1 MQQIV
6 ALTIKPKMTDFA
18 SRSDDDGTTGN
29 HPARI
34 RPRVLITGACRGI
47 GRACAAAFAAR
58 GAELILADNDA
69 ELLGTLA
76 EELEAIGRYCDVAS
90 EASVT
95 IFAAEIM
102 AAYPELDMV
111 INAAGGGYER
121 TLGMYRVSRALMP
134 ALRAGKFG
142 KTLVNIPPSAN
153 EASDVIFPY
162 ASSQQAFQRLCSA
175 LAAETRGSTIRVMIG
190 CSQGRRLVEVLPDS
204 NARYW
209 SDAGFTA
216 HREGEGN
223 IALAADIAELIGWN
237 KDEESARRAG

>member
-1 MQQIV
+1 
-6 ALTIKPKMTDFA
+6 MTDFA
-18 SRSDDDGTTGN
+18 SRSGN
-29 HPARI
+29 GANEEPFARG
-34 RPRVLITGACRGI
+34 RPRILITGACRGI
-47 GRACAAAFAAR
+47 GHACAKAFAAK

-69 ELLGTLA
+69 ELLGRLA
-76 EELEAIGRYCDVAS
+76 QELRAIGRYCDVAS

-102 AAYPELDMV
+102 ADYPEVDMV

-134 ALRAGKFG
+134 ALRNGSFG
-142 KTLVNIPPSAN
+142 KVLLSIPPSTSDAG
-153 EASDVIFPY
+153 DVIFPY

-175 LAAETRGSTIRVMIG
+175 LAAETRGTSIRVMIG
-190 CSQGRRLVEVLPDS
+190 CSQGRRLVEVMPDS

-209 SDAGFTA
+209 SDAGFSP

-223 IALAADIAELIGWN
+223 AALAADIASLFGW
-237 KDEESARRAG
+237 KGIKQSTRRAG

>member
-6 ALTIKPKMTDFA
+6 ALASKPKMTDIA
-18 SRSDDDGTTGN
+18 SGSDDGAAGD
-29 HPARI
+29 PIARG

-47 GRACAAAFAAR
+47 GHACAKVFAAK
-58 GAELILADNDA
+58 GVELILADHDA

-76 EELEAIGRYCDVAS
+76 QELGAVGRYCDVAS

-95 IFAAEIM
+95 IFAAEIL
-102 AAYPELDMV
+102 ASYPELDMV

-134 ALRAGKFG
+134 GLRNGQFG
-142 KTLVNIPPSAN
+142 KILLSIPPAAADS
-153 EASDVIFPY
+153 SDVIFPY

-175 LAAETRGSTIRVMIG
+175 LAAETRGSSIRVMIG
-190 CSQGRRLVEVLPDS
+190 CSQGKRLVEVLPDS

-209 SDAGFTA
+209 SDAGFSP
-216 HREGEGN
+216 HREDDGN
-223 IALAADIAELIGWN
+223 RALAADIASLIGWTR
-237 KDEESARRAG
+237 DEESARQAG

>member
-6 ALTIKPKMTDFA
+6 ALTTKPKMTEFA
-18 SRSDDDGTTGN
+18 SRPDKGTTEQ
-29 HPARI
+29 PVARE

-47 GRACAAAFAAR
+47 GRACAKAFATR

-76 EELEAIGRYCDVAS
+76 KELGATGRYCDVAS

-102 AAYPELDMV
+102 AAYPELDMI

-134 ALRAGKFG
+134 ALRNGSFAK
-142 KTLVNIPPSAN
+142 LLLSIPPSTSDAG
-153 EASDVIFPY
+153 DVIFPY

-175 LAAETRGSTIRVMIG
+175 LAAEARGSSVRVMIG
-190 CSQGRRLVEVLPDS
+190 CSQGKRLVEVLPDS

-209 SDAGFTA
+209 SDAVFPP
-216 HREGEGN
+216 HCEDEGN
-223 IALAADIAELIGWN
+223 LALAADIVALIGWADG
-237 KDEESARRAG
+237 KQDARRAG